1 MSPVLAAIR
10 IVFESALYRIKR
22 REANNLLTSISLM
35 LAFRLPWDDVLYRS
49 VFAAVLNVYVYLIN
63 DYCDIDRDLAS
74 PQKDHGKARF
84 MAKHRGATVGALVGL
99 AALLVAA
106 AFNHSHLLL
115 LAFAANT
122 VVVYSYSAWFKRMPV
137 ADVLIMSVCGVTISL
152 VGLPEG
158 SLLGWK
164 MVGLLGLICAS
175 FEVIQV
181 IRDEPGDRRSGVN
194 TTAVLLGAQ
203 PSAWIF
209 RAIVL
214 GAAAYGVLVIGSYLP
229 LALLPA
235 VFFPM
240 TPDHASR
247 SWDWCRVLFGGVW
260 GGLLIQVWLGY
271 LS

>member
-1 MSPVLAAIR
+1 MSPLLAALR
-10 IVFESALYRIKR
+10 ITLETTIYRVRR

-49 VFAAVLNVYVYLIN
+49 IFGAVLNVYVYLIN

-84 MAKHRGATVGALVGL
+84 MARNRGAAVGALVVL
-99 AALLVAA
+99 ALLLVAGA
-106 AFNHSHLLL
+106 LNHSNLLL

-122 VVVYSYSAWFKRMPV
+122 VVVYSYSAWFKRVPV

-158 SLLGWK
+158 SMTGWRL
-164 MVGLLGLICAS
+164 VGLLGFICAS

-194 TTAVLLGAQ
+194 TTAVLLGARA
-203 PSAWIF
+203 SAWIF

-214 GAAAYGVLVIGSYLP
+214 GAAAYGVWVIGSFVP

-235 VFFPM
+235 VLFPL
-240 TPDHASR
+240 TPQGASR
-247 SWDWCRVLFGGVW
+247 TWDWCRALFGGVW
-260 GGLLIQVWLGY
+260 AGLLIQVWLGY
-271 LS
+271 I

>member
-1 MSPVLAAIR
+1 LSVLAALR
-10 IVFESALYRIKR
+10 IILETTVYRVKR
-22 REANNLLTSISLM
+22 REANNLLTSVSLM

-49 VFAAVLNVYVYLIN
+49 VFAAVLNIYVYLIN

-74 PQKDHGKARF
+74 PQKDHDKARY
-84 MAKHRGATVGALVGL
+84 MARNRGAAVGALIGL
-99 AALLVAA
+99 AALLVAGA
-106 AFNHSHLLL
+106 LYHSELLL

-122 VVVYSYSAWFKRMPV
+122 VVVYTYSRWFKRMPV

-164 MVGLLGLICAS
+164 MVGLLGFICAS

-181 IRDEPGDRRSGVN
+181 IRDEPGDRRSGVT
-194 TTAVLLGAQ
+194 TTAVLLGARA
-203 PSAWIF
+203 SAWIF

-214 GAAAYGVLVIGSYLP
+214 GAAAYGVFVIGSFVP
-229 LALLPA
+229 LALAPA
-235 VFFPM
+235 VLFPLS
-240 TPDHASR
+240 PDGASR
-247 SWDWCRVLFGGVW
+247 TWDWCRVLFGGVW
-260 GGLLIQVWLGY
+260 GGLLILVWLGY